1 MGKSALRKSQFLME
15 DPKYGGKRSNR
26 KAIFNEDDDQEIS
39 EDEGDLDEEIDDDE
53 EIDSEAGDAD
63 GQQSS
68 DDDDQVDG
76 EEESEEGGFEQFDS
90 EDDEDDLAHP
100 IENDAEVQEEL
111 KRLREEEKKM
121 LSTMSK
127 SAKSDV
133 EKGQHVKQQL
143 NLWDGF
149 LDTRIR
155 MQKAMNI
162 TNQLPQVRTKK
173 FMLACT
179 DMFFWH
185 HTNTTTLCKCSMM
198 CGRITSWMTPMLF
211 HISKPQNQNYE
222 H

>member
-1 MGKSALRKSQFLME
+1 MRKSQFLME

-53 EIDSEAGDAD
+53 EIDSEAGDAE

-76 EEESEEGGFEQFDS
+76 EEESEEGGSEQFDS

-162 TNQLPQVRTKK
+162 TNQLPQVRTKNTCQHVQTC
-173 FMLACT
+173 FLAPILIPP
-179 DMFFWH
+179 
-185 HTNTTTLCKCSMM
+185 TLCECSMM
-198 CGRITSWMTPMLF
+198 CGRIS
-211 HISKPQNQNYE
+211 S
-222 H
+222 

>member
-1 MGKSALRKSQFLME
+1 ME

-26 KAIFNEDDDQEIS
+26 NAIFNEDDDQEIS
-39 EDEGDLDEEIDDDE
+39 EDENDLDEEIEDDE
-53 EIDSEAGDAD
+53 EIDSEAGDAED
-63 GQQSS
+63 QQSS
-68 DDDDQVDG
+68 DDDQVDG
-76 EEESEEGGFEQFDS
+76 EESEDGVSEQFDS
-90 EDDEDDLAHP
+90 EGEDDELAHP

-121 LSTMSK
+121 LSNMSK

-162 TNQLPQVRTKK
+162 TNQLPQVNRKPCGHLQVT
-173 FMLACT
+173 T
-179 DMFFWH
+179 P
-185 HTNTTTLCKCSMM
+185 TNTH
-198 CGRITSWMTPMLF
+198 LF
-211 HISKPQNQNYE
+211 QM
-222 H
+222 

>member
-26 KAIFNEDDDQEIS
+26 KAIFNEDDDQEVS

-63 GQQSS
+63 GQLSS

-76 EEESEEGGFEQFDS
+76 EEESEEGGSEQSDS

-127 SAKSDV
+127 SAKSDI

-162 TNQLPQVRTKK
+162 TNQLPQVRTIYV
-173 FMLACT
+173 
-179 DMFFWH
+179 DMYSPGFF
-185 HTNTTTLCKCSMM
+185 
-198 CGRITSWMTPMLF
+198 TPILMPPPF
-211 HISKPQNQNYE
+211 VNVV
-222 H
+222 